1 MTLTK
6 EKKKLPENKQSG
18 DLPPNQR
25 QDICAGRQVC
35 RHVDQSD
42 VSRGG
47 FREAAGGA
55 ERIKRARRRP
65 WANSE
70 EVRVCP
76 REEDQLLHSTLKQTF
91 LSEICGLSS
100 LSTLTVSSGIF
111 LFCVSFFLNIYL
123 YIYLNI
129 YSFIYFLVICILLY
143 LKKSATFLARCAN
156 LNFFPLSHSLV
167 CFHVYKCPFLF
178 EDCEWLNFF
187 FFFFWS
193 FFTFFFC
200 DLLFILLPLLF

>member
-1 MTLTK
+1 MVADCLLSFSFLEWLLQRK
-6 EKKKLPENKQSG
+6 IKKKKLPENKQSG

-111 LFCVSFFLNIYL
+111 LFCVSIYIYIYINIFFFFFGRFLHFFLW
-123 YIYLNI
+123 
-129 YSFIYFLVICILLY
+129 SFIYFASVIVLDEVACCCTCCCLRPRTQRPLRRWHY
-143 LKKSATFLARCAN
+143 RWVFKPFFLSSWI
-156 LNFFPLSHSLV
+156 FF
-167 CFHVYKCPFLF
+167 
-178 EDCEWLNFF
+178 
-187 FFFFWS
+187 
-193 FFTFFFC
+193 
-200 DLLFILLPLLF
+200 